1 MNKELVVLTAAFAL
15 AAGIVFAQ
23 EMKKAD
29 NVTAPAVAAG
39 PAKAVQD
46 MNAAGTNAQATN
58 AETMNAQATNA
69 ETMNAQATNAETMNA
84 QATNAETMNAEATN
98 AETMNAEATNAETMN
113 AEAPAP
119 AEDAPAAAP
128 AAEPK
133 Y

>member
-29 NVTAPAVAAG
+29 NGTAPAVAAG

-46 MNAAGTNAQATN
+46 IN
-58 AETMNAQATNA
+58 AEVV
-69 ETMNAQATNAETMNA
+69 
-84 QATNAETMNAEATN
+84 NAEATN
-98 AETMNAEATNAETMN
+98 AENVNAETTNTEDVN
-113 AEAPAP
+113 AETTNTENVN
-119 AEDAPAAAP
+119 AETTNTENVNAQAPAAAEETP
-128 AAEPK
+128 GVAPDAAPGAQPK